1 MVSMTDTAVYKL
13 NRERFAAAL
22 PDRTAALLFSGEEK
36 HMSADSDYRFF
47 VDRNFFYL
55 TGLERAGFV
64 LVIEKD
70 DGKVTESIF
79 APAHDSMK
87 ERWHGKRMD
96 YADIAAISG
105 IAADD
110 IHDLEKYEEKE
121 FELIKDSSINIFLD
135 GSSVMNKPFDLK
147 KQIERMAARHL
158 TFQRSRP
165 GSASLSS
172 PMRSNPSGRLLGSL
186 KKQSMR

>member
-1 MVSMTDTAVYKL
+1 M
-13 NRERFAAAL
+13 

-36 HMSADSDYRFF
+36 QMSPDTNYRFF
-47 VDRNFFYL
+47 ADRNFFYL
-55 TGLERAGFV
+55 TGLERAG
-64 LVIEKD
+64 ICSRARK
-70 DGKVTESIF
+70 GRRQTTSKIY

-121 FELIKDSSINIFLD
+121 FELIKNTDIKYL
-135 GSSVMNKPFDLK
+135 
-147 KQIERMAARHL
+147 
-158 TFQRSRP
+158 P
-165 GSASLSS
+165 G
-172 PMRSNPSGRLLGSL
+172 
-186 KKQSMR
+186 